1 MPFAEIFLTPN
12 LNPISD
18 LYPIQGYIYND
29 MTNFE
34 NNVHYHGFKL
44 ISELNYALMIY
55 WRIILKL
62 FSVYSYDEL
71 QISKTAHIWLWRSW
85 IWITEICHRRI
96 GSLKD
101 FKTHCLISILS

>member
-1 MPFAEIFLTPN
+1 MPFVEIFLTSN

-44 ISELNYALMIY
+44 TSELNYALMIY
-55 WRIILKL
+55 
-62 FSVYSYDEL
+62 
-71 QISKTAHIWLWRSW
+71 
-85 IWITEICHRRI
+85 
-96 GSLKD
+96 
-101 FKTHCLISILS
+101 